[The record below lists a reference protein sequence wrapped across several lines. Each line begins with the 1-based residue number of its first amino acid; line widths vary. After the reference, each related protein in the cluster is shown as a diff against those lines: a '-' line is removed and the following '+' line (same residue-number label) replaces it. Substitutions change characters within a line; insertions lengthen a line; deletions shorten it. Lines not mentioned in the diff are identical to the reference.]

1 MEEYSPEN
9 LDYFISFFFIDII
22 PKMKLISYLD
32 LSAGDATGMDG
43 QLQN

>member
-9 LDYFISFFFIDII
+9 LDYFISFFFIDIM

-32 LSAGDATGMDG
+32 LRAGDTAGMDE
-43 QLQN
+43 QLQD